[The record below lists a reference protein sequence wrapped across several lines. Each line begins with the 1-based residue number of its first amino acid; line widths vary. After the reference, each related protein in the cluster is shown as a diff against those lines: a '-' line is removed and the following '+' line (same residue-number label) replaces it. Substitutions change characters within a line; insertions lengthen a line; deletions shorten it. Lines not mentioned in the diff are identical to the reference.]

1 MKTKSIVL
9 SIIFA
14 IITLST
20 FAQLKVD
27 QYGRI
32 GMGTNYPN
40 PGYKCHVS
48 GNLLCTSYPA
58 NPYYELRF
66 KVGNGWPGCEI
77 GPSSDI
83 LAFWTSEYGYA
94 SLRASSF
101 ITMSDSTLKKNIEPI
116 DQPLERLLKIR
127 PVFYSMEDNKMDGMT
142 GEKKNTGKTQFWI
155 FISTS

>member
-14 IITLST
+14 VITLST

-83 LAFWTSEYGYA
+83 LAFWTSDA
-94 SLRASSF
+94 TPFS
-101 ITMSDSTLKKNIEPI
+101 
-116 DQPLERLLKIR
+116 
-127 PVFYSMEDNKMDGMT
+127 
-142 GEKKNTGKTQFWI
+142 
-155 FISTS
+155 